1 MTVTESRKVL
11 DNALA
16 SFDSTVDMG
25 IKQSM
30 AGKEVTPKVQAVI
43 DEMRGKMVTVFKEAL
58 AWKDM
63 EPLFIQVYQRSL
75 TQEEVNGMIRFY
87 ESDAGKAVVRK
98 LPLIMQNTL
107 AADPGR
113 SRGRV
118 PKITQIQ
125 QETMEKVKAAA
136 AAKSAAARTDP
147 RWPRAIRLVHILL
160 PGDDP
165 RPIRT
170 DKGAVR

>member
-1 MTVTESRKVL
+1 MRALIPALLLGLLATTQALAADTPPSDESIHRLMTVTESRKVL

-25 IKQSM
+25 IKQSL

-75 TQEEVNGMIRFY
+75 TQEEVNGMIKFY

-98 LPLIMQNTL
+98 LPLIMQNTSQL
-107 AADPGR
+107 MQERMKA
-113 SRGRV
+113 V
-118 PKITQIQ
+118 FPKLNQIQ

-136 AAKSAAARTDP
+136 AAE
-147 RWPRAIRLVHILL
+147 
-160 PGDDP
+160 
-165 RPIRT
+165 
-170 DKGAVR
+170 